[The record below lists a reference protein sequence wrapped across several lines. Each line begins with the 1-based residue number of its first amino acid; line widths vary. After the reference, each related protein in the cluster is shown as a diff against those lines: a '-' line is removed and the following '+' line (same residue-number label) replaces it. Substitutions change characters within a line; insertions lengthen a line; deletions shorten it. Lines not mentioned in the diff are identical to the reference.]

1 MSNNNN
7 NNSIINEETDR
18 NSNKSTKTK
27 KTTLNVDYD
36 KGILNLEIS
45 EGDILKC
52 ISGEI
57 EGIRMIKLRMFHDLV
72 IDRSLSELPFQK
84 FYDCYS
90 TLNNNNLNTKSFLSY
105 LYTNVF
111 QTLSERIK
119 SDFQLICQER
129 QISIRLSELERLLR
143 EQPTLANDK
152 RAPPP
157 STINP
162 DEQIMSQ
169 IIDLKMTERERL
181 LTIYQNLLN
190 ENKKIKRQE
199 TDLEKQKTVLV
210 DQINIKIE
218 NIKKLVDLSVSLDS

>member
-1 MSNNNN
+1 MNNN
-7 NNSIINEETDR
+7 NNSNNNDKTSNNIIE
-18 NSNKSTKTK
+18 KT
-27 KTTLNVDYD
+27 TTLNVDYD
-36 KGILNLEIS
+36 KGILNLEIGES
-45 EGDILKC
+45 DILKC

-72 IDRSLSELPFQK
+72 IDKSLSELPFQK

-90 TLNNNNLNTKSFLSY
+90 SLNNNNLNTKSFLSY

-143 EQPTLANDK
+143 EQPTILNDK
-152 RAPPP
+152 RAPPS

-162 DEQIMSQ
+162 EEQIMSQ

-181 LTIYQNLLN
+181 LKIYQNLLN

-210 DQINIKIE
+210 DQINTKIE
-218 NIKKLVDLSVSLDS
+218 NIKKIVDLSVSLDS